1 MPTTPPR
8 IHLLPSLTHI
18 RLWEGEPEDRGLLHR
33 RTETFDR
40 AFILEGCREPSVVVI
55 ASATV
60 LQRLLPAPSS
70 RSPDPDAG
78 PRHLPAPS
86 PDPPRPAEA
95 RRWLASPPST
105 IRRPLD
111 LQRPSAASDS
121 TAVLTPAAAIQRP
134 RRPPFSRSPSP
145 DVLCFRELRD
155 EHVFVIIYAVVA
167 SYFVCVMVRLIL
179 TLTPVVCV
187 ASAIAILL
195 VIGHIH

>member
-1 MPTTPPR
+1 ML
-8 IHLLPSLTHI
+8 ISY
-18 RLWEGEPEDRGLLHR
+18 
-33 RTETFDR
+33 
-40 AFILEGCREPSVVVI
+40 SVVVI

-187 ASAIAILL
+187 ASAIAIFL